1 MNASP
6 YRLVTFNVWGD
17 YFGNPPCERDERQ
30 VATLKGLEPDLI
42 ALQEITSNY
51 WASRLMDG
59 LSDEFEAVG
68 CGMGHDGGNL
78 FTPLLFRK
86 TRFSLLEK
94 GGFLFHPELDKS
106 KGAAWAALRDER
118 TGRKV
123 VAFSTHFWW
132 RIDGVGDDYI
142 RLENARRL
150 HSELSAVAE
159 RNAAAIV
166 GGGDLNA
173 ELDASCIA
181 ELARLGWQS
190 GRDSAPCSDRRHTQ
204 HGDPVRGADGA
215 YHGTDLDH
223 AKKTMMIDH
232 VFHSHGGIRPCE
244 FCVVTTGGVEDL
256 SDHYPLA
263 FDFQL
268 RS

>member
-1 MNASP
+1 M
-6 YRLVTFNVWGD
+6 
-17 YFGNPPCERDERQ
+17 
-30 VATLKGLEPDLI
+30 
-42 ALQEITSNY
+42 
-51 WASRLMDG
+51 
-59 LSDEFEAVG
+59 
-68 CGMGHDGGNL
+68 
-78 FTPLLFRK
+78 
-86 TRFSLLEK
+86 
-94 GGFLFHPELDKS
+94 
-106 KGAAWAALRDER
+106 
-118 TGRKV
+118 
-123 VAFSTHFWW
+123 
-132 RIDGVGDDYI
+132 GDDYI